1 MSVMV
6 HSGGGSGD
14 SDLLEG
20 GDGVW
25 PPASPFPLPFTTGF
39 GLRHPR
45 GAPAGALKSRPVVL
59 AHNIFLY
66 YAIPYAS
73 KLATVCHSTKKD
85 DARWA
90 SSGLLLSGKRGSNPR
105 PSAWEADALPT
116 ELFPL
121 MVLQI

>member
-1 MSVMV
+1 MRFAGRV
-6 HSGGGSGD
+6 GGACV
-14 SDLLEG
+14 
-20 GDGVW
+20 GDGKRGK
-25 PPASPFPLPFTTGF
+25 TGF

-59 AHNIFLY
+59 THNIFLY

-116 ELFPL
+116 ELFPQ